1 MCRMRYECPEKRN
14 SLRWPPPK
22 IVCKQRNVRTGGKVI
37 TSAER
42 RMHAA
47 GVDIA
52 VEDE

>member
-1 MCRMRYECPEKRN
+1 MPCEEN

-22 IVCKQRNVRTGGKVI
+22 IVSKQRIVRTGGKVI

-42 RMHAA
+42 RMRAA